1 MLSVAEKLNRR
12 WIGCD
17 LGRWGI
23 HTTRKRLLGIKEC
36 GPFEMLSLGKEER
49 RYWQGVSFAERDHQA
64 YVAFI
69 VKLYRAH
76 PMAGRAHI
84 HENKSEAMVH
94 VAPVDTPLTATA
106 IEAVVDECAMLKQRE
121 LHLLAWDWETGRCDL
136 MIESARKKEVKLF
149 LLQIPREVMEQEA
162 TRSGD
167 IRFFPLTYLQAEI
180 KQLENLTVQV
190 ALKDFVVL
198 NPELLPE
205 DARHRV
211 KTWSDYIDYWA
222 VDWDFQND
230 PFVQGWAA
238 YRTRKER
245 KLPLIS
251 GVHPYEEPGNY
262 SVLVRVI
269 DIFGNET
276 KQPFAV
282 EVRRRNDDPL
292 LFATPTGTTATA

>member
-1 MLSVAEKLNRR
+1 
-12 WIGCD
+12 
-17 LGRWGI
+17 
-23 HTTRKRLLGIKEC
+23 
-36 GPFEMLSLGKEER
+36 
-49 RYWQGVSFAERDHQA
+49 
-64 YVAFI
+64 
-69 VKLYRAH
+69 
-76 PMAGRAHI
+76 
-84 HENKSEAMVH
+84 
-94 VAPVDTPLTATA
+94 
-106 IEAVVDECAMLKQRE
+106 
-121 LHLLAWDWETGRCDL
+121 